1 MRFRE
6 KYVLFFA
13 KIQQTLQS
21 TILLF
26 AYLISVKR
34 LCTESQEVS
43 ATKKTATLREGR
55 GFDYGEKSDDYS
67 TTMGLY
73 LGTRAFMMNHAMR

>member
-43 ATKKTATLREGR
+43 ATKKAATFRESR
-55 GFDYGEKSDDYS
+55 GFDYGEKSVIIPQRWVCIWAQ
-67 TTMGLY
+67 GLS
-73 LGTRAFMMNHAMR
+73 